1 MAIRQNTILIK
12 GSNVPGKIPSPGDLQ
27 LKELALNFA
36 DVILYASGTTANSIL
51 PIGWD
56 RVARTGDTMTGTLY
70 VPTLSAN
77 TISANT
83 LDVNGA
89 FKYTDGAQASGR
101 ILTSDGSGNASWQA
115 QSNVGNL
122 IYFFTN
128 TASDISTYLQ
138 AVSTPQTGNLQTITN
153 LGVTDGTL
161 LITFATLSGGTG
173 YDFFPSGIVNLHI
186 HAAVT
191 NSNPKPTQ
199 LYFKLYKR
207 TSGGT
212 ETLLGTSDNTSTIS
226 GIQAEYNTDLP
237 ISAITASTSDRL
249 IIKVY
254 ASVGAGGPDPD
265 INLYVDG
272 STISRIQFPSFAID
286 TSNFIPYTGA
296 TKNTSLGIYN
306 ITANGIISTDG
317 LTANTIS
324 ATTYAGL
331 PTDIRVTGGTYTAGT
346 ATYTNNTGGTFTV
359 TGFTT
364 TDTYVTGF
372 AYNNNNLFTITNS
385 TGGTLSVLANTMS
398 GLTVNGALSVT
409 GATTSNSLSATT
421 LSSTTLTVSGI
432 TFNKLLKEKVG
443 SVAGSGFTGNPKTY
457 ALTFG
462 TNFADTNYAIM
473 ITGPANRTY
482 TYESQAT
489 SGFTINANANG
500 AITGNVY
507 WIAKQIGEV

>member
-70 VPTLSAN
+70 VPT
-77 TISANT
+77 
-83 LDVNGA
+83 
-89 FKYTDGAQASGR
+89 
-101 ILTSDGSGNASWQA
+101 
-115 QSNVGNL
+115 
-122 IYFFTN
+122 
-128 TASDISTYLQ
+128 
-138 AVSTPQTGNLQTITN
+138 
-153 LGVTDGTL
+153 
-161 LITFATLSGGTG
+161 
-173 YDFFPSGIVNLHI
+173 
-186 HAAVT
+186 
-191 NSNPKPTQ
+191 
-199 LYFKLYKR
+199 
-207 TSGGT
+207 
-212 ETLLGTSDNTSTIS
+212 
-226 GIQAEYNTDLP
+226 
-237 ISAITASTSDRL
+237 
-249 IIKVY
+249 
-254 ASVGAGGPDPD
+254 
-265 INLYVDG
+265 
-272 STISRIQFPSFAID
+272 
-286 TSNFIPYTGA
+286 
-296 TKNTSLGIYN
+296 
-306 ITANGIISTDG
+306 
-317 LTANTIS
+317 IS
-324 ATTYAGL
+324 ATTYQNL
-331 PTDIRVTGGTYTAGT
+331 PIDIRVTGGTYTAGT
-346 ATYTNNTGGTFTV
+346 AIFTNNTGGTFTV

-364 TDTYVTGF
+364 GSTSGGGGAGGKLFYFNLSNTQSPYKEISETPTNVSEQTSAATISNGVTATIASFLSPTNIPNITSIPSGIWSFFLHSYKENGNASFDIFCEVYKRTSGGTETLLFSSDPEPVNSNSPTASMQISDIYYSGTSLNISDRILVKVRATNTSNQSHTITFITEGTSHYSYFRTSFGNINDTFVTGF
-372 AYNNNNLFTITNS
+372 TYANNVFTIKQNQ
-385 TGGTLSVLANTMS
+385 GQPDLSVLANIMT
-398 GLTVNGALSVT
+398 GLTINGNITIT
-409 GATTSNSLSATT
+409 GDTTSKSLSATT